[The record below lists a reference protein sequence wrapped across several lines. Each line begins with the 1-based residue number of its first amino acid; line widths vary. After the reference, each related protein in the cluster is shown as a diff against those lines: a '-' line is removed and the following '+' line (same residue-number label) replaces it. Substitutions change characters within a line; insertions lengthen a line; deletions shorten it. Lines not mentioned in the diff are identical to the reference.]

1 MEFGDGKVLRGTEWE
16 MTVRGKAKH
25 REFSQFRG
33 GRLSALHQGVNRLRW
48 AGYREFMKMALNKDF
63 LKKRSH

>member
-1 MEFGDGKVLRGTEWE
+1 MGGRE

-33 GRLSALHQGVNRLRW
+33 GRLSALPEKVSHRGRQIEG
-48 AGYREFMKMALNKDF
+48 MALNKGF
-63 LKKRSH
+63 LKNEGFKCRISGDLF